1 MQLDAAIGAA
11 AFLEMLWLECAVFSV
26 VLREVADHISN
37 RDGNVS
43 TLGTSR
49 WIRLTFF
56 NIGDLHGDNIV
67 QVLVLTDV
75 KLRFWSWATRCAAS
89 RRWPTPE

>member
-11 AFLEMLWLECAVFSV
+11 AFLEFLWIECVVFSV
-26 VLREVADHISN
+26 VSSELADDVSN
-37 RDGNVS
+37 RDGNA
-43 TLGTSR
+43 LAR
-49 WIRLTFF
+49 WITLMFS
-56 NIGDLHGDNIV
+56 NIDDLNVDIFR
-67 QVLVLTDV
+67 QVRVLSDV

>member
-11 AFLEMLWLECAVFSV
+11 AFLEFLWIECVVFSV
-26 VLREVADHISN
+26 VSSELADDVSN
-37 RDGNVS
+37 RDGNA
-43 TLGTSR
+43 LAR

-75 KLRFWSWATRCAAS
+75 KLR
-89 RRWPTPE
+89 

>member
-11 AFLEMLWLECAVFSV
+11 AFLETLWLECAVFSV
-26 VLREVADHISN
+26 VLREVADHVSN

-43 TLGTSR
+43 TLGSR

-56 NIGDLHGDNIV
+56 SIGDLHGDNIV

-75 KLRFWSWATRCAAS
+75 KLR
-89 RRWPTPE
+89 